1 MFNKV
6 FNRGRGKATGIN
18 YLVST
23 HDATGKPRTPP
34 AEVIRGDISITKGL
48 IASLRY
54 TQRYTSGVLSWSES
68 PESIS
73 QEQMDQV
80 MDSFENMVCAGLP
93 TDRLNFLWVKHQ
105 DKGRLELHYVIP
117 NVDLLTGKRFAPYFD
132 RVDRALFRA
141 WERLTNA
148 TFGFSNPADS
158 SLKRNTK
165 MPPFLPADKTIALT
179 QINGRIN
186 ILVRAGQI
194 KSRADVI
201 NELQSI
207 GFTITRTGKD
217 YLSIK
222 DSTGR
227 KLRLRGGLFEE
238 VFQMPAELSNSPGAL
253 YDVSALQVAFDTQL
267 EKRSQYIESRFKRP
281 IQKIAGDH
289 NDEDRI
295 FKENFDEG
303 IKTAGSSIDREYRA
317 NTTKPLPRLAIA
329 TRSIAESI
337 ELFINYARE
346 LIKRIGQP
354 QAVAAERPFN
364 PNH

>member
-23 HDATGKPRTPP
+23 HDASGKKRTPP

-48 IASLRY
+48 IASIRY

-73 QEQMDQV
+73 HEQMDQV

-148 TFGFSNPADS
+148 TFGFSNPADP

-165 MPPFLPADKTIALT
+165 MPPFLPADKTLALA

-238 VFQMPAELSNSPGAL
+238 VFQMPAELTNSPGAL
-253 YDVSALQVAFDTQL
+253 YDVTALQVAFDTQL
-267 EKRSQYIESRFKRP
+267 EKRSQYIESRYKRP
-281 IQKIAGDH
+281 IKKIAGDH
-289 NDEDRI
+289 HYEDRT

-303 IKTAGSSIDREYRA
+303 IKTASTSLDREYRTNA
-317 NTTKPLPRLAIA
+317 NEPLPELATA
-329 TRSIAESI
+329 TRSFARAVDFFISI
-337 ELFINYARE
+337 SREIVAR
-346 LIKRIGQP
+346 LNIR
-354 QAVAAERPFN
+354 N
-364 PNH
+364 PLNQNPRSAK